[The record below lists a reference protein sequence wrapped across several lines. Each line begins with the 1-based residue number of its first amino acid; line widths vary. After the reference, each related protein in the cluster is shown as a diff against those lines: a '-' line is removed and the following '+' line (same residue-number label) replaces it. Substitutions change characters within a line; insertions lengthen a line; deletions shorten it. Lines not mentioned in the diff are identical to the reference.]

1 MTTGV
6 AGATSNAIGVTL
18 AGSGTNNFATANFSD
33 FTNIVFRGSSTA
45 NTDPARYWQYA
56 ISATAVNNINFDSV
70 AISGAAPYQSTLPAT
85 GGNGVILQ
93 GNVSTNYAVVF
104 NFAKCTFNSLING
117 LLLGAGVQ
125 GVTVTQSNF
134 TGGYTGIGVP
144 AGQNGVDELIVSG
157 GNQINAGGY
166 GINLLSP
173 VPNVGV
179 SSNLFITGFTGSVAA
194 NVTAPALGSASSL
207 VNFIGNFINT
217 GSHGQLG
224 TGFQMAP
231 GSVGGVFIGNSINQ
245 QAVAIALNGIGA
257 RVQSNVYS
265 NNTTNV
271 TSVSSSNTITGLPL
285 VFGTVIGAVDNGSG
299 MVRLTISPNTNA
311 FVSGE
316 QVIVSGVGGL
326 IPIATTT
333 LMSPITVID
342 STHIDLATVLFNGS
356 YTSGGSVATLP

>member
-1 MTTGV
+1 
-6 AGATSNAIGVTL
+6 
-18 AGSGTNNFATANFSD
+18 
-33 FTNIVFRGSSTA
+33 
-45 NTDPARYWQYA
+45 
-56 ISATAVNNINFDSV
+56 
-70 AISGAAPYQSTLPAT
+70 
-85 GGNGVILQ
+85 
-93 GNVSTNYAVVF
+93 
-104 NFAKCTFNSLING
+104 
-117 LLLGAGVQ
+117 
-125 GVTVTQSNF
+125 
-134 TGGYTGIGVP
+134 
-144 AGQNGVDELIVSG
+144 
-157 GNQINAGGY
+157 
-166 GINLLSP
+166 
-173 VPNVGV
+173 
-179 SSNLFITGFTGSVAA
+179 
-194 NVTAPALGSASSL
+194 